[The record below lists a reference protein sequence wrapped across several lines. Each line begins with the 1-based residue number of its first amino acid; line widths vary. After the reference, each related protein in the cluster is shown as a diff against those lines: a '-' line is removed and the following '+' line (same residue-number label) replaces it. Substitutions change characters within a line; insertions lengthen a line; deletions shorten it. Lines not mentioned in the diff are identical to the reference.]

1 LTRTTYIEDVRNQ
14 VYNIARAASMCLVR
28 LSQQSNELKRNLQ
41 KAFST
46 AFQILGPWFRRQTQ
60 IIGLFGLFLGSR
72 YVLSSISKQELQR
85 TLRESKAETEE
96 IEHELTTAV
105 YWTDRAG
112 EILEACEGLKD
123 HAPSE
128 DHQAVLPSNLYAL
141 ESLRE
146 ENLRLTVLTKQLEGE
161 LTRTRSLQAD
171 FEHQIRDFNEEDNTK
186 HPDVDEQ

>member
-1 LTRTTYIEDVRNQ
+1 LTRTAYIEHVLNQ
-14 VYNIARAASMCLVR
+14 VYNIARTVSICVVR
-28 LSQQSNELKRNLQ
+28 LSQQSDEPERKLH
-41 KAFST
+41 KAFPT
-46 AFQILGPWFRRQTQ
+46 AFQILAEWFFPQHTV
-60 IIGLFGLFLGSR
+60 LFGLCQGSKFIA
-72 YVLSSISKQELQR
+72 SSIFKQELQHA
-85 TLRESKAETEE
+85 LRESKAETG
-96 IEHELTTAV
+96 ELEYELATAV
-105 YWTDRAG
+105 HWTDRAG
-112 EILEACEGLKD
+112 EILEVCEGHKD

-128 DHQAVLPSNLYAL
+128 DHQAVLSSNLYAL